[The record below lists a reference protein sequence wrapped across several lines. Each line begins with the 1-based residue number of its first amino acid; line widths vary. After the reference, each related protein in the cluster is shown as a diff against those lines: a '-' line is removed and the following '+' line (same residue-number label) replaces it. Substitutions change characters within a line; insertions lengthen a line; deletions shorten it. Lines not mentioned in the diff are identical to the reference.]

1 MQVNGFHHAAIEA
14 RDVEKVATFF
24 REVLGLPEVVR
35 HHRPDGTLRSIWLAA
50 STHAEAGS
58 PFIAVEASTHGMHAG
73 AGWFMVA
80 LGISAA
86 ERPRIHQT
94 LLARGVTIEK
104 ETRWTIFV
112 RDPEGNLVGLSHY
125 PQDPVSSFPSP

>member
-14 RDVEKVATFF
+14 RDIEKVATFF
-24 REVLGLPEVVR
+24 SDVLGLPEIVR
-35 HHRPDGTLRSIWLAA
+35 HHRPDGSLRSVWLSAH
-50 STHAEAGS
+50 TEAQPGA
-58 PFIAVEASTHGMHAG
+58 PFIAVEASTHGLHAG

-80 LGISAA
+80 LAIRAA
-86 ERPRIHQT
+86 DRERIHRT
-94 LLARGVTIEK
+94 LIERGVQIEK

-125 PQDPVSSFPSP
+125 PNDVG

>member
-1 MQVNGFHHAAIEA
+1 MRVHGFHHAAIEA
-14 RDVEKVATFF
+14 RDVEKVAAFF
-24 REVLGLPEVVR
+24 RDVLGLPEVTR

-50 STHAEAGS
+50 ATDAPPGA
-58 PFIAVEASTHGMHAG
+58 PFIAVEATAHGMPAG

-80 LGISAA
+80 LAISAH
-86 ERPRIHQT
+86 ERAAIHRT
-94 LLARGVTIEK
+94 LVDRGVPIEK

-125 PQDPVSSFPSP
+125 PGEAP

>member
-14 RDVEKVATFF
+14 RDIEAVAAFF
-24 REVLGLPEVVR
+24 RDVLGLPEVVR
-35 HHRPDGTLRSIWLAA
+35 HHRPDGSLRSIWLGAA
-50 STHAEAGS
+50 TDHQPGG
-58 PFIAVEASTHGMHAG
+58 PFIAVEASTHGVHAG

-80 LGISAA
+80 LGICADA
-86 ERPRIHQT
+86 RAKIVET
-94 LLARGVTIEK
+94 LRARGVAIEK

-125 PQDPVSSFPSP
+125 PNDLPGPTP

>member
-1 MQVNGFHHAAIEA
+1 VRINGFHHAAIEA
-14 RDVEKVATFF
+14 RDVEKVAAFF
-24 REVLGLPEVVR
+24 RDVLGLPEVVR

-50 STHAEAGS
+50 ATDAEPGS
-58 PFIAVEASTHGMHAG
+58 PFIAVEEQPTHGVHAG

-80 LGISAA
+80 LTIGAHERAA
-86 ERPRIHQT
+86 IHRT
-94 LLARGVTIEK
+94 LLERGVKIDK

-125 PQDPVSSFPSP
+125 PHDPL